1 MEDGV
6 DNGMIIYITLT
17 AQIIAAGFST
27 EIFNYI
33 SHILTPLSKDAVKS
47 FLTLF

>member
-17 AQIIAAGFST
+17 AQIIAAGFSI
-27 EIFNYI
+27 EIFNTFLY
-33 SHILTPLSKDAVKS
+33 ILTPLSKDAVKS
-47 FLTLF
+47 F